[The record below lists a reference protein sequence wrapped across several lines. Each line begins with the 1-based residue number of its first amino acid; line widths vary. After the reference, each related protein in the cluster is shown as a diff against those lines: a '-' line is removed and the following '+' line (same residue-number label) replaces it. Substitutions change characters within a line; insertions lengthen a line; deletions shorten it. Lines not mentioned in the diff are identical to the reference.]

1 MDLIISGLRIPV
13 EKDGEDERIRAASQK
28 LGVGEKDIRFVRI
41 LNKSLDARNKTQFYY
56 EISIVANI
64 SDNYENK
71 EGFPVFTEN
80 TASNRKAKIIKE
92 RPIIVGFGPAGI
104 FAAIELVDHGI
115 KPVIFERGKKIEE
128 RNVDVQKLIK
138 ERELDPESN
147 IQFGEGGAGS
157 YSDGKLFSRIKNS
170 GYANRVLDTFIRFGA
185 PEEIGYIRKPHLGT
199 DVLRRIV
206 KRMRNY
212 ILEKG
217 GEIYYASKMTGM
229 LISEG
234 QALGVAIN
242 GQTEYRSSVI
252 YLAIGHSARDTFEM
266 MHKKG
271 ITVEQKPI
279 SVGVRIEHPA
289 EIINLI
295 RYGRKYK
302 DFPGIGAADYS
313 FTYNNRK
320 IGRGIY
326 TFCMC
331 PGGEVIN
338 ASSEN
343 GMLVVNGM
351 SYSKRSSA
359 FSNSAIV
366 VTCRTDDYKSAHP
379 LAGIEFQR
387 DIEKKAY
394 LAGGGTWKVPAQ
406 NLMDFLSGRV
416 SGTLNSHSYRMGA
429 ASVNMHDIV
438 PGFVSDALLS
448 AFNEWKE
455 DYPLFV
461 SDHSILLGAETRTS
475 SPVRIRRNEKYE
487 SINIK
492 GLYPIGEGSGYAGG
506 ITSSAADAMRAVESS
521 LSIIAR

>member
-1 MDLIISGLRIPV
+1 
-13 EKDGEDERIRAASQK
+13 
-28 LGVGEKDIRFVRI
+28 
-41 LNKSLDARNKTQFYY
+41 
-56 EISIVANI
+56 
-64 SDNYENK
+64 
-71 EGFPVFTEN
+71 
-80 TASNRKAKIIKE
+80 
-92 RPIIVGFGPAGI
+92 
-104 FAAIELVDHGI
+104 
-115 KPVIFERGKKIEE
+115 
-128 RNVDVQKLIK
+128 
-138 ERELDPESN
+138 
-147 IQFGEGGAGS
+147 
-157 YSDGKLFSRIKNS
+157 
-170 GYANRVLDTFIRFGA
+170 
-185 PEEIGYIRKPHLGT
+185 
-199 DVLRRIV
+199 
-206 KRMRNY
+206 
-212 ILEKG
+212 
-217 GEIYYASKMTGM
+217 
-229 LISEG
+229 
-234 QALGVAIN
+234 
-242 GQTEYRSSVI
+242 
-252 YLAIGHSARDTFEM
+252 
-266 MHKKG
+266 
-271 ITVEQKPI
+271 
-279 SVGVRIEHPA
+279 
-289 EIINLI
+289 
-295 RYGRKYK
+295 
-302 DFPGIGAADYS
+302 
-313 FTYNNRK
+313 
-320 IGRGIY
+320 
-326 TFCMC
+326 MC

-351 SYSKRSSA
+351 SYSKRSSV

-406 NLMDFLSGRV
+406 NLMDFLSGRI

-461 SDHSILLGAETRTS
+461 SDHAILLGAETRTS

-506 ITSSAADAMRAVESS
+506 ITSSAADAMRAVENS